1 MMKVEFLFALREKLS
16 FLSREEAEERLAF
29 YSEMIDDRM
38 DEGLSEQQAV
48 AEIGSVN
55 EIAAQIVSEIPLT
68 KLAKKK
74 IKPKRRLAAWEVVL
88 LILGSPIWLSVL
100 ISLFAVGL
108 SLYASLWAVI
118 ISLWAVAIA
127 VIVSAI
133 GCFVLGAFC
142 CLHVNGLTGL
152 AAIGA
157 GCVCAGLAI
166 FFCLGCKAATKGL
179 LWLAKKAARGIKM
192 MLLKKENGE

>member
-1 MMKVEFLFALREKLS
+1 MSKAEFLLALREKLS

-48 AEIGSVN
+48 DEIGSVN
-55 EIAAQIVSEIPLT
+55 EIAAQIVTEIPFT

-88 LILGSPIWLSVL
+88 LILGSPIWLSLL
-100 ISLFAVGL
+100 IALFAVGL

-166 FFCLGCKAATKGL
+166 VFCLGCKAQQSIHVDHSL
-179 LWLAKKAARGIKM
+179 LGNLGS
-192 MLLKKENGE
+192 